1 MECSVCTT
9 SVGQKWRRPEAT
21 QGLPQAGTAT
31 KLLTRRCI
39 YAKNFALK
47 AWRALEVWQFVRF
60 VTKLSGQSGI
70 AAIGRTPMGH
80 GPRDAARAITQVVK
94 VSLWVIWLG
103 GFAFL
108 PSITTALHKVDHRFT
123 VEGYVCGLDGQPLSD
138 IPVLIKDVRV
148 SVGASALTDESG
160 YYKAVLHLHNENKGD
175 PIVVTMGDEER
186 RVTARFDEGDV
197 QAERTIQVNFGSGC
211 ELSGDGPPRWVY
223 YGAGIGI
230 VAVSVFAGARLFR
243 RRKQSRKGRKRRR

>member
-1 MECSVCTT
+1 M
-9 SVGQKWRRPEAT
+9 
-21 QGLPQAGTAT
+21 
-31 KLLTRRCI
+31 TRRCI
-39 YAKNFALK
+39 YARNFAPK

-60 VTKLSGQSGI
+60 VTKLSGQSGT
-70 AAIGRTPMGH
+70 AAIGRTPMWH

-94 VSLWVIWLG
+94 LSLWVIWLG

-108 PSITTALHKVDHRFT
+108 PSITIAMHKVDHRFT
-123 VEGYVCGLDGQPLSD
+123 VEGYVCEADGR
-138 IPVLIKDVRV
+138 PVPDTVVVVKDVRAAT
-148 SVGASALTDESG
+148 GASALTDESG

-186 RVTARFDEGDV
+186 RVTARFDEGDF
-197 QAERTIQVNFGSGC
+197 QTERTIQVNFGSGC
-211 ELSGDGPPRWVY
+211 ELSGDGTPRWVY

-230 VAVSVFAGARLFR
+230 VAVSVFAGARLLR